1 MFSRV
6 LAPLDGSALA
16 ERALAHIAGLVQHE
30 SEVTL
35 LRVIEPGE
43 ASLIDPLEWR
53 LRRNEAEAYLDG
65 VAEGLQ
71 QMICARPETL
81 VLEGRA
87 ADRILEAAQ
96 DTETQ
101 LLVLSSHGRGGLN
114 AWNLNSVA
122 SKVAHRAGASL
133 LLVRSYRAP
142 ETLEGAEW
150 RPERYGRILVPLD
163 GSLRA
168 EHVLPTANALAE
180 RHGATLVLAHVV
192 TLPRAI
198 ERMPPTAEAAAVQ
211 QRARA
216 DHNAQAE
223 RYLAQMAAGLT
234 ADTET
239 RLVEN
244 NDAAAALHRLAA
256 DEQVD
261 LVLLSAHGHSA
272 QRFWPYGS
280 LALSFMLHGTTPL
293 LVLQDIPW
301 DALEPS
307 GAEMAAR
314 NMTTIPVLR
323 AGNGV
328 LPGEIEAQVKIDEF
342 TN

>member
-1 MFSRV
+1 MFTRV

-16 ERALAHIAGLVQHE
+16 ARAMTHIAALVQAE
-30 SEVTL
+30 AQVTL

-43 ASLIDPLEWR
+43 TNLIDPLEWR
-53 LRRNEAEAYLDG
+53 LRRAEAQAYLDG
-65 VAEGLQ
+65 AAEALR
-71 QMICARPETL
+71 QMSCAHPETL

-87 ADRILEAAQ
+87 ADRILEAARTT
-96 DTETQ
+96 DSQ
-101 LLVLSSHGRGGLN
+101 LLVLSSHGQGGLN

-122 SKVAHRAGASL
+122 SKVVHRAGASL

-142 ETLEGAEW
+142 AAPEGAEGI
-150 RPERYGRILVPLD
+150 PERYTRILVPLD

-180 RHGATLVLAHVV
+180 RHDAVVVLAHVV

-198 ERMPPTAEAAAVQ
+198 QRMPPTSEAAALQ
-211 QRARA
+211 EHARA
-216 DHNAQAE
+216 DHAVQAE
-223 RYLAQMAAGLT
+223 SYLAEIAAGLT
-234 ADTET
+234 AATET
-239 RLVEN
+239 RLVESH
-244 NDAAAALHRLAA
+244 DAAAALHRLAA
-256 DEQVD
+256 DEQAD

-272 QRFWPYGS
+272 QRYWPHGS
-280 LALSFMLHGTTPL
+280 LAMSFMLYGMAPL

-301 DALEPS
+301 DVLEPS
-307 GAEMAAR
+307 GAELAAR
-314 NMTTIPVLR
+314 NITAPILR
-323 AGNGV
+323 TSSGV